1 MQYPPGGFA
10 VLLDRDANYFISFKR
25 TVLFLFIFLILF
37 IKFLSFLNKSIIFI
51 FQIHLLTNDFKYN
64 CIIGG
69 FIMKDQRP
77 IQIFSN
83 LNDNIGVN
91 VIKSPVKLTI
101 LEMLRDSDME
111 FDEIVSNTGKSKSTV
126 SVHLKSLR
134 ESGIISYRVHP
145 DDNRKKIFYLNSKY
159 LGSVNIAEPK
169 EIKET
174 QADYLIENLV
184 DEDAE
189 FSALL
194 FHTLKAMLIQEG
206 INIDPILQS
215 TGNSIG
221 KSIFAKLYDDDLD
234 VFLQNISDFWE
245 KKGLGRVSFDVGQII
260 KVTTFDCF
268 ECGLLPKT
276 GKPACFLDT
285 GILEAL
291 FTGFFKLPVSVIE
304 TQCYTMGDERCVFEV
319 EPLAIKKY

>member
-1 MQYPPGGFA
+1 
-10 VLLDRDANYFISFKR
+10 
-25 TVLFLFIFLILF
+25 
-37 IKFLSFLNKSIIFI
+37 
-51 FQIHLLTNDFKYN
+51 
-64 CIIGG
+64 
-69 FIMKDQRP
+69 MKEQKP

-83 LNDNIGVN
+83 FNDKVGVN

-111 FDEIVSNTGKSKSTV
+111 FDEIVNNTGKSKSTV

-145 DDNRKKIFYLNSKY
+145 IDNRKKIFYLNSKY
-159 LGSVNIAEPK
+159 LGSVDVAEQK

-174 QADYLIENLV
+174 QPDYLIDNLIE
-184 DEDAE
+184 EDAE
-189 FSALL
+189 FSTLL

-221 KSIFAKLYDDDLD
+221 KSLFGKLYDEDLD
-234 VFLQNISDFWE
+234 IFVENISNFWE
-245 KKGLGRVSFDVGQII
+245 KKGLGRVSFEIGQII
-260 KVTTFDCF
+260 KVTTYDCF

-276 GKPACFLDT
+276 GKPACYLDT
-285 GILEAL
+285 GIFEAL
-291 FTGFFKLPVSVIE
+291 FTEFFKLPVSVIE
-304 TQCYTMGDERCVFEV
+304 TQCYTMGDEKCVFEV
-319 EPLAIKKY
+319 EPLPLKNY

>member
-1 MQYPPGGFA
+1 MSEQ
-10 VLLDRDANYFISFKR
+10 K
-25 TVLFLFIFLILF
+25 
-37 IKFLSFLNKSIIFI
+37 
-51 FQIHLLTNDFKYN
+51 
-64 CIIGG
+64 
-69 FIMKDQRP
+69 P

-83 LNDNIGVN
+83 ADDNIGVN

-101 LEMLRDSDME
+101 LEMLRDRDME

-134 ESGIISYRVHP
+134 ETGIISYKVHP
-145 DDNRKKIFYLNSKY
+145 VDNRKKIFYLNSKY
-159 LGSVNIAEPK
+159 IGSVDISEPK
-169 EIKET
+169 EIEET
-174 QADYLIENLV
+174 QADYLIKNIV

-189 FSALL
+189 FSTLL

-221 KSIFAKLYDDDLD
+221 KSIFDKLYDDDLN
-234 VFLQNISDFWE
+234 VFMENLADFWQR
-245 KKGLGRVSFDVGQII
+245 KGLGRLTFNVGQII
-260 KVTTFDCF
+260 KITTYDCF

-285 GILEAL
+285 GIFEGL
-291 FTGFFKLPVSVIE
+291 FTEFFNLPVSVIE
-304 TQCYTMGDERCVFEV
+304 TQCYTMGDEKCVFEI
-319 EPLAIKKY
+319 EPLGIISH

>member
-1 MQYPPGGFA
+1 
-10 VLLDRDANYFISFKR
+10 
-25 TVLFLFIFLILF
+25 
-37 IKFLSFLNKSIIFI
+37 
-51 FQIHLLTNDFKYN
+51 
-64 CIIGG
+64 
-69 FIMKDQRP
+69 MKEQKP

-83 LNDNIGVN
+83 FNDNIGVN

-145 DDNRKKIFYLNSKY
+145 VDNRKKIFYLNSKF
-159 LGSVNIAEPK
+159 LGSVNVKEKK
-169 EIKET
+169 EIRET
-174 QADYLIENLV
+174 QANYLVENLI

-189 FSALL
+189 FSTLL
-194 FHTLKAMLIQEG
+194 FHTLKSMLIQEG

-221 KSIFAKLYDDDLD
+221 KSIFEKLYDEDLD
-234 VFLQNISDFWE
+234 IFMDNISKYW
-245 KKGLGRVSFDVGQII
+245 KNKGLGRLTFEIGQII
-260 KVTTFDCF
+260 KITTFDCF
-268 ECGLLPKT
+268 ECELLPKT

-285 GILEAL
+285 GIFEAL
-291 FTGFFKLPVSVIE
+291 FTEYFNLPVSVIE
-304 TQCYTMGDERCVFEV
+304 TQCFTMGDEKCVFEV
-319 EPLAIKKY
+319 EPLPIKNY